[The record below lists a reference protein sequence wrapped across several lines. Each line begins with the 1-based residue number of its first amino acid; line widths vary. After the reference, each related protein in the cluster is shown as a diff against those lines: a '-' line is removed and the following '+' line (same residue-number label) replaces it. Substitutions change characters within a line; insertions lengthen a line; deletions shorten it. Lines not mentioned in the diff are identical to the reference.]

1 MELDTPSAKPG
12 KTVLQCWQI
21 TCYASLVES
30 WSFFTLVSALFLA
43 IQQFAALTYD
53 ELVESREA
61 GWQI

>member
-1 MELDTPSAKPG
+1 MLADHLLRFPSGVLEFLDP
-12 KTVLQCWQI
+12 
-21 TCYASLVES
+21 
-30 WSFFTLVSALFLA
+30 FFRTILA